1 MSAETGAAG
10 PAAIAHGARIGRYVV
25 ERAGHHAGR
34 AVCRARD
41 AALDRPVVLELYP
54 GHDEATERLFGEA
67 RALARLAH
75 PNVVTVLEAGEHE
88 GSVFVAFEHEGG
100 EPAGSWLGSGP
111 RRVAEIVHV
120 FREAALGL
128 AAAHEVGLVHGHL
141 ATDCILVG
149 PGGRVRVDFALA
161 RRAGAPAGDA
171 TPAGDQSSLA
181 ALLRDALAR
190 RGRVPARVSRAVDR
204 ALAADPARRWPSMA
218 DLARALDLSHRR
230 VGLVVAASLALAA
243 LCAGAVA
250 LSVRQLADD
259 PEEPCAWVP
268 RALAGV
274 WDEPRRA
281 RVLGSFERAGPDVAA
296 SATSTLRAL
305 DRYGRSWLEQRASL
319 CRATA
324 AAGADAERRSA
335 LTGICLS
342 RRRDMLGAL
351 VTALGAADADRLRN
365 AVEAAA
371 SLPPV
376 EECAHSQHLVVQ
388 ASVPA
393 PTSIGRVA
401 ELTAE
406 LDRLDARRL
415 LGDLAVAGRVREIAA
430 EASRL
435 GAHSLA
441 SSAWMTVGLADREAA
456 TSAEELESLRESVWA
471 AEAAGDLVAILMGWI
486 RLVEVASN
494 AAVPEHEIESMLG
507 HAQATL
513 ARIARIDAA
522 VADRY
527 RADLLTAQADFFDAY
542 GSAEQAEA
550 VQRQAIAL
558 LTRTARG
565 ESTLELAAAEHGL
578 GQILIGAARYDEA
591 VEVSTRAL
599 SRTRQLVGDD
609 HPNTMVRH
617 FQLGWAL
624 FMRGRHE
631 PALAEVAACRRIAR
645 RIGAVVYVAK
655 AAILE
660 AQIEQK
666 RDRPQAARAALEGA
680 IADGSAAAL
689 SEFQVRFYLGE
700 VHINLR
706 DYAAA
711 EREYRRALDAQLAVN
726 PDHPDADFARA
737 GVGMAL
743 LERGRP
749 REALPYLATAVEHMA
764 PRKHSERPLAEMRR
778 LLADALWATGQRARA
793 REIAGQVRT
802 FLASLPPD
810 LAGEELADID
820 RWLASHRTRASSR
833 RPRRSAERRERCRP
847 RRRRPRQG

>member
-1 MSAETGAAG
+1 MAVDVPRGAVEAR
-10 PAAIAHGARIGRYVV
+10 PAVDAGARIGRYQV
-25 ERAGHHAGR
+25 EGTDSHAGR
-34 AVCRARD
+34 QVFRARD
-41 AALDRPVVLELYP
+41 AALDRTVVLELFP
-54 GHDEATERLFGEA
+54 GGGDASGLLADA

-88 GSVFVAFEHEGG
+88 GAVFVAFEQVDG
-100 EPAGSWLGSGP
+100 EPVDTWCASTP
-111 RRVAEIVHV
+111 RSVADIVQV

-141 ATDCILVG
+141 AADSLLVG
-149 PGGRVRVDFALA
+149 ADGHVRVDFAPA
-161 RRAGAPAGDA
+161 RRARSAVEPSAA
-171 TPAGDQSSLA
+171 SDQSSLA

-190 RGRVPARVSRAVDR
+190 RRPPARIARAIDR
-204 ALAADPARRWPSMA
+204 ALSRDPARRWPSMA
-218 DLARALDLSHRR
+218 ELARALEPPGRR
-230 VGLVVAASLALAA
+230 IAVVVAASLALAA
-243 LCAGAVA
+243 VCAGAVA
-250 LSVRQLADD
+250 LSVRSLADD
-259 PEEPCAWVP
+259 PEDDPCAWVP

-274 WDEPRRA
+274 WDQPRRA
-281 RVLGSFERAGPDVAA
+281 QVQRSFERAGPAGAA
-296 SATSTLRAL
+296 SAASTLRAL
-305 DRYGRSWLEQRASL
+305 DRYRASWLEQRASL
-319 CRATA
+319 CRAP
-324 AAGADAERRSA
+324 AGGDDAGRRGA
-335 LTGICLS
+335 LTGVCLS

-351 VTALGAADADRLRN
+351 AAELGAAGADRLRN

-376 EECAHSQHLVVQ
+376 DECAHSQSLIVGVT
-388 ASVPA
+388 VPA
-393 PTSIGRVA
+393 PSSIGRVA
-401 ELTAE
+401 QLTAE

-415 LGDLAVAGRVREIAA
+415 LGDLAVAARAMEIAA

-441 SSAWMTVGLADREAA
+441 SSAWLTVGLAERETAS
-456 TSAEELESLRESVWA
+456 SAQELESLRESLWA
-471 AEAAGDLVAILMGWI
+471 AEAAGDLVAILVGWI
-486 RLVEVASN
+486 RLVEVATDGS
-494 AAVPEHEIESMLG
+494 VPKAEVERMLG

-527 RADLLTAQADFFDAY
+527 RAELLTAQADYFDEY
-542 GSAEQAEA
+542 GSSEQAEA
-550 VQRQAIAL
+550 VQRQAIEV
-558 LTRTARG
+558 LTRKARG

-624 FMRGRHE
+624 FMRGRLE

-645 RIGAVVYVAK
+645 RIGAAVYVAK
-655 AAILE
+655 VAILE

-666 RDRPQAARAALEGA
+666 RDRPQAARAALESS

-700 VHINLR
+700 VYINLR
-706 DYAAA
+706 DFSAA

-726 PDHPDADFARA
+726 PEHADADFART
-737 GVGMAL
+737 GIGMAL

-749 REALPYLATAVEHMA
+749 RDALPYLEAAVKHMA
-764 PRKHSERPLAEMRR
+764 ARKHSERPLAEMRH

-793 REIAGQVRT
+793 RAIAGQVRT

-810 LAGEELADID
+810 LAGRELAEID
-820 RWLASHRTRASSR
+820 RWLASHRVGKGR
-833 RPRRSAERRERCRP
+833 
-847 RRRRPRQG
+847 